1 MSLLRGLRALSSL
14 ARGIERVERRRYN
27 EAVREL
33 KALRQ
38 QQVAEWAQAT
48 VAKFD
53 AHVGQLKSVHVDA
66 FEPVDWQALADAPTE
81 VVPQSRPREPV
92 LNTSIMADSERRLRD
107 YRPGCLSFVFGALAR
122 AERAA
127 LERAVDEDRQTAEA
141 AYAAAYDVWRARCD
155 ALDAD
160 EAAERA
166 RKQQIHE
173 GATRVLAGPCP
184 EWLEAF
190 DELYPVSEL
199 AEFGTHI
206 QLSLRE
212 DGAIEAIVDV
222 LSNDIVPRSVLSLT
236 KTGKLSEREMPKTAR
251 AELYHDFVCGAALR
265 VARDI
270 FAIIPT
276 QTVYIAAV
284 DDWID
289 PSTGHTSRVPLASF
303 RLERRAAEKI
313 NFRAVDPSDCVSRL
327 PHEMVMK
334 RGLGPQPCDYI
345 EGMVLRPKTPD
356 ASATSAG

>member
-1 MSLLRGLRALSSL
+1 VSLLRGLRALSSL

-38 QQVAEWAQAT
+38 QQVAEWAKAT
-48 VAKFD
+48 VEKYE
-53 AHVGQLKSVHVDA
+53 AHIDQLRSVHVDA
-66 FEPVDWQALADAPTE
+66 FEPVDWQALANAPTE
-81 VVPQSRPREPV
+81 VTPQPRPREPV
-92 LNTSIMADSERRLRD
+92 FNKSIMTDSERRLRD
-107 YRPGCLSFVFGALAR
+107 YRPGCFSFMFGSLAR

-141 AYAAAYDVWRARCD
+141 AYASAHEVWRANCEK
-155 ALDAD
+155 LDAD
-160 EAAERA
+160 EAAERQ
-166 RKQQIHE
+166 RKQEIHE
-173 GATRVLAGPCP
+173 GASRVMAGPCP

-190 DELYPVSEL
+190 DELYEVSEL

-212 DGAIEAIVDV
+212 DGAVEAIVDV
-222 LSNDIVPRSVLSLT
+222 LSNDIVPASVLTLT
-236 KTGKLSEREMPKTAR
+236 KTGKLSERDMPKTAR

-265 VARDI
+265 TARDI

-284 DDWID
+284 DDWTD
-289 PSTGHTSRVPLASF
+289 PATGHTSRVPLVSF
-303 RLERRAAEKI
+303 RLERRTAEKI

-327 PHEMVMK
+327 PHEMQMK
-334 RGLGPQPCDYI
+334 RGLGPQPCAYI
-345 EGMVLRPKTPD
+345 DGMVLRPTAP
-356 ASATSAG
+356 SA